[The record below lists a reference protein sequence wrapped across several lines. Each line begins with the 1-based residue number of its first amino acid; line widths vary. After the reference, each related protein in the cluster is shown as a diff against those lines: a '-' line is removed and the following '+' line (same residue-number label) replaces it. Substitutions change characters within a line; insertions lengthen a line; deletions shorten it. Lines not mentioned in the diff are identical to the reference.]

1 MASTRQFKKDLNQTL
16 SEVIEECYEI
26 QHSAAKATSKKA
38 EKLIDSAIETF
49 DKIIAKLHQGQDQD
63 AKAHFKALREE
74 LTKST
79 TSFYKDIDKLKG

>member
-26 QHSAAKATSKKA
+26 QRSADKATSKKA

-49 DKIIAKLHQGQDQD
+49 DKIIAKLHQGADQNP
-63 AKAHFKALREE
+63 KTHFRALRDE

-79 TSFYKDIDKLKG
+79 ASFYKEIDKLKS

>member
-26 QHSAAKATSKKA
+26 QKSADKAGSKKA

-49 DKIIAKLHQGQDQD
+49 DKIIAKLHQGEDQNP
-63 AKAHFKALREE
+63 KTHFKTLRDE

-79 TSFYKDIDKLKG
+79 DSFYKEIEKLKS